1 MDNIHI
7 CFAFYLIDRILKNK
21 QYSRSLV
28 KKIYICDV
36 NKRSFFAIKNLVEFC
51 PGNEDFLRE
60 FLSDRTIILW
70 LNCYNRLILVLIVT
84 IILQ

>member
-1 MDNIHI
+1 MNIIH
-7 CFAFYLIDRILKNK
+7 FVDGQYFRI
-21 QYSRSLV
+21 
-28 KKIYICDV
+28 I
-36 NKRSFFAIKNLVEFC
+36 KRSFFAIKNLVELC